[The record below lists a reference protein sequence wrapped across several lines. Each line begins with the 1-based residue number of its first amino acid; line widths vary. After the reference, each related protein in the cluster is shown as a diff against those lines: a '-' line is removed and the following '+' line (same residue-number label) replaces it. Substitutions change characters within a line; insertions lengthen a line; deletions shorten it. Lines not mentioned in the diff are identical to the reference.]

1 MPNTALAFTAFSIHA
16 SMSRRLG
23 LPYSSMAAGIVLFA
37 LMRSEQG
44 QSAFIKDFHLALGH
58 SEDRVSEWIQELV
71 ADGWLTLRRHG
82 VDGRRREVIPSE
94 RLITVFEE
102 CCRQYNS
109 AEATLLAANQ

>member
-1 MPNTALAFTAFSIHA
+1 
-16 SMSRRLG
+16 MSRKLG

-37 LMRSEQG
+37 LMRNEQG

-94 RLITVFEE
+94 RLIMAFEE
-102 CCRQYNS
+102 CCRRYNS
-109 AEATLLAANQ
+109 AEATLLAASP